1 MKLYTYPP
9 APNPMRL
16 NIFLAEKG
24 IQIETEQVDLMEREQ
39 FNESFRAV
47 NSWGTVPALVLD
59 DGVVLT
65 EVVGM
70 YRYLEDIYP
79 QKPLLGTDPISRA
92 LILSW
97 DHRCFT
103 DGFQAVAEVLRNSAP
118 GFAGRAL
125 PGPVS
130 YEQISELAD
139 RGNERI
145 QAFYG
150 VLNKHLEGREFMV
163 GDNFTVAD
171 IAAYGFV
178 TFSGWVKAT
187 IPDECVHLST
197 WHQQISTRES
207 VQS

>member
-16 NIFLAEKG
+16 DIFLAEKG
-24 IQIETEQVDLMEREQ
+24 IDIETEHVDLMAREQ
-39 FNESFRAV
+39 FNESFRTV

-59 DGVVLT
+59 DGEVLT

-70 YRYLEDIYP
+70 YSYLEDIYP
-79 QKPLLGTDPISRA
+79 QTPLLGTDPLSRA

-97 DHRCFT
+97 DHHCFT

-130 YEQISELAD
+130 YEQIPELAD

-145 QAFYG
+145 QAFYR
-150 VLNKHLEGREFMV
+150 VLNEHLEGREFMV
-163 GDNFTVAD
+163 GDNFTIAD
-171 IAAYGFV
+171 ISAYVFV
-178 TFSGWVKAT
+178 KFSGWVKAT
-187 IPDECVHLST
+187 IPDECVHLSA
-197 WHQQISTRES
+197 WCQQISTRDS
-207 VQS
+207 VPS

>member
-16 NIFLAEKG
+16 DIFLSEKG
-24 IQIETEQVDLMEREQ
+24 IEIETEHVDLMAKEQ
-39 FNESFRAV
+39 FGESFRAV
-47 NSWGTVPALVLD
+47 NSVGTVPALVLD
-59 DGVVLT
+59 DGEVLT

-70 YRYLEDIYP
+70 YSYLEDIYP
-79 QKPLLGTDPISRA
+79 QKPLLGTDPLSRA

-97 DHRCFT
+97 DHCCFT

-130 YEQISELAD
+130 YEQISELAE

-145 QAFYG
+145 QAFYR

-163 GDNFTVAD
+163 GDNFTIAD
-171 IAAYGFV
+171 ISAYVFV
-178 TFSGWVKAT
+178 KFSGWVKAT
-187 IPDECVHLST
+187 IPDECVHLSA
-197 WHQQISTRES
+197 WCQRVSTRDS

>member
-16 NIFLAEKG
+16 AIFMAEKG
-24 IQIETEQVDLMEREQ
+24 VDIETEVIDLMSGEQ
-39 FNESFRAV
+39 RSDSFRAV
-47 NSWGTVPALVLD
+47 NHWGTLPSLVLD
-59 DGVVLT
+59 DGTVLT

-70 YRYLEDIYP
+70 YSYLEEIYP
-79 QKPLLGTDPISRA
+79 QKPLLGTDPLSRA

-103 DGFQAVAEVLRNSAP
+103 DGFQAVAEALRNSVPA
-118 GFAGRAL
+118 FAGRAL

-130 YEQISELAD
+130 YEQIPALAD
-139 RGNERI
+139 RGKERI

-150 VLNKHLEGREFMV
+150 VLDKHLEGRDFMV
-163 GDNFTVAD
+163 GDDFTVAD
-171 IAAYGFV
+171 ITAYVFV
-178 TFSGWVKAT
+178 VFSGWVKVA
-187 IPDECVHLST
+187 IPDECVHLSA